1 MNQRIF
7 ACFGCL
13 MLVAG
18 CGETNHPVRRQ
29 TLDVPPSESIEG
41 DGRGGDRAADAP
53 PARLPDMP
61 QAPPAAATAAA
72 ALNIKAPEDWIQRQ
86 PRVSLITAE
95 FALPKAEGDQA
106 DGRLTVSTA
115 GGSVEANLERW
126 RGQFDDLK
134 DKPSETLEV
143 AGRKVTLV
151 DLSGTFN
158 DQPGPFA
165 PGEKRADYRMLGAII
180 PMEGDHLFVKAYGPE
195 KTIARHEAAFREFVK
210 SLVPGE

>member
-1 MNQRIF
+1 MRQPLF
-7 ACFGCL
+7 LCLGCL
-13 MLVAG
+13 VLAIS

-29 TLDVPPSESIEG
+29 TLDVPPSESVEG
-41 DGRGGDRAADAP
+41 DSREGGRAEDSP
-53 PARLPDMP
+53 PAGLPDMP
-61 QAPPAAATAAA
+61 QMPPKAAPPAA
-72 ALNIKAPEDWIQRQ
+72 ALNIKAPEGWIQRQ

-158 DQPGPFA
+158 DQPGPFT
-165 PGEKRADYRMLGAII
+165 PGEKRANYRMLGAII
-180 PMEGDHLFVKAYGPE
+180 PMEGENLFVKAYGPE
-195 KTIARHEAAFREFVK
+195 KTIARHEAAFKEFVK